1 MVTSYYI
8 NAAYGWQ
15 FFSAALVRL
24 IIGKNLIFFFF
35 FLVLYFNL
43 AALGLQNQAS
53 SEAWNQISVSNN
65 LSHSIYFI
73 WMNQSMCSI
82 E

>member
-35 FLVLYFNL
+35 
-43 AALGLQNQAS
+43 
-53 SEAWNQISVSNN
+53 
-65 LSHSIYFI
+65 IY
-73 WMNQSMCSI
+73 
-82 E
+82 